1 MSPSVFR
8 LKGCLRDP
16 IDGSFESSSEA
27 NSGSTCLSYANTGP
41 DDIRA
46 GGPEALGNIFANIS
60 PISLLNTS
68 PALELNRDSGVFSS
82 PFNLWGTKAND
93 TSSASSG
100 IDNKTYSLLIP
111 SFPPQIIANSPA
123 LQTQADIL
131 CDPTYHASEGN
142 TAISAQ
148 QLLPAPLLLP
158 AAPAGSSLMLTDMSY
173 HQCNSDPHAEASS
186 GSSSSSGA
194 DAAASGDPVPSVEAG
209 HDGSDEVAQL
219 NAETEMAV
227 VCDENPCYGTLP
239 IGPLSSFPLVEDEY
253 QAFQSLVEQ
262 PDILCSEKWGG
273 EDLEHFCKH
282 PEESFTLMHRGFS
295 SPVVLTSVPFT
306 QKQPFL
312 PLFSDAQ
319 DTAAITD
326 SGYQSL

>member
-8 LKGCLRDP
+8 SKGCLREP
-16 IDGSFESSSEA
+16 IDGSFESSGEV

-46 GGPEALGNIFANIS
+46 GGPEALGNIFPNIS

-82 PFNLWGTKAND
+82 PFNLWATKAND

-100 IDNKTYSLLIP
+100 IDNKSYSLLIP
-111 SFPPQIIANSPA
+111 SFPPQISTNSPA
-123 LQTQADIL
+123 LQIQADIL

-158 AAPAGSSLMLTDMSY
+158 AAPAGSPVILTDMSY
-173 HQCNSDPHAEASS
+173 HQCNTDPHAEDSS
-186 GSSSSSGA
+186 GSCSSGA
-194 DAAASGDPVPSVEAG
+194 ADAAGPGDPVPSVEAG

-219 NAETEMAV
+219 NAETEMAI
-227 VCDENPCYGTLP
+227 VCDENPCYGTVP
-239 IGPLSSFPLVEDEY
+239 TGPCSFPLVEDEY

-262 PDILCSEKWGG
+262 PDILCSEKWSG
-273 EDLEHFCKH
+273 EDLEHFSKH
-282 PEESFTLMHRGFS
+282 PEESFPLMHRGFS

-306 QKQPFL
+306 QKPFL
-312 PLFSDAQ
+312 PLFSVTQ
-319 DTAAITD
+319 NTAVITD
-326 SGYQSL
+326 SSYQSV

>member
-1 MSPSVFR
+1 M
-8 LKGCLRDP
+8 
-16 IDGSFESSSEA
+16 DGSFESSSEV

-60 PISLLNTS
+60 PILLLNTS
-68 PALELNRDSGVFSS
+68 PALELSRDSGVFSS
-82 PFNLWGTKAND
+82 HFNPWGTKASD

-100 IDNKTYSLLIP
+100 IDNKTYSVLIP
-111 SFPPQIIANSPA
+111 GFPPQIITDSPA
-123 LQTQADIL
+123 LQVQADIL

-142 TAISAQ
+142 KAISAQ

-173 HQCNSDPHAEASS
+173 RQCNTDPHAEA
-186 GSSSSSGA
+186 SSGA
-194 DAAASGDPVPSVEAG
+194 DAAASGDLVPSVEAG
-209 HDGSDEVAQL
+209 HDGSGEVARL
-219 NAETEMAV
+219 NAETEMV
-227 VCDENPCYGTLP
+227 IVCDENPCYGTVP
-239 IGPLSSFPLVEDEY
+239 TGPCSFPLVEDEY

-262 PDILCSEKWGG
+262 PDVLCSEKWNV
-273 EDLEHFCKH
+273 EEH
-282 PEESFTLMHRGFS
+282 PEKSFKRMHRGFS
-295 SPVVLTSVPFT
+295 SPVILTSVPFT
-306 QKQPFL
+306 QKPFL

-319 DTAAITD
+319 DTAVITD